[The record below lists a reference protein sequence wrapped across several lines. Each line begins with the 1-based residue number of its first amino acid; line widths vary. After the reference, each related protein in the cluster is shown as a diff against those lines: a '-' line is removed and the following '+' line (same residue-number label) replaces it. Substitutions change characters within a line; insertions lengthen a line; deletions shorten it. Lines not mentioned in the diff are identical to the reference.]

1 MTSGDTPKSLERFNS
16 KSLKTQGEVLLRRQR
31 GCRKGQTTEM
41 VRRERGRERKRKSE
55 RDRNTESPSP
65 WVGGRHSGER
75 ASGSGSSSRGHAF
88 FTSSCL
94 NLGPSQK
101 QLPLG

>member
-55 RDRNTESPSP
+55 RDRNTERVQALG
-65 WVGGRHSGER
+65 WGAGIVG
-75 ASGSGSSSRGHAF
+75 RGLQGLEAPPEAML
-88 FTSSCL
+88 SL
-94 NLGPSQK
+94 QAAA
-101 QLPLG
+101 